1 MLKINYNPSYYV
13 FTCNIP
19 SEIEISSDAA
29 SVYVTIACGPDTIFE
44 TTLYPYNNIAML
56 YDARSI
62 IEGHM
67 LDKQRV
73 FANFVITADT
83 KTEETTTPERHF
95 IYSRLSLAT
104 NAMGFVQLFFLT
116 TRSMFTIP
124 RNSFQVLWS
133 FYLPNT
139 SLQGYTECLALFE
152 GESTPRMVR
161 IEDDKVDT
169 KNTTLIRDTL
179 SPIGIETRI
188 GSKCRLLQFTVHRG
202 FLAKTFYVTDR
213 TPNLTLLVRNE
224 FNCDEYIHLTC
235 VTKSKL
241 DLDRSTATSLGVTT
255 FYDDKSAYEYD
266 VESSML
272 TFEEA
277 KHFSQLLLSRYVN
290 IVEIGGA
297 LAPITITD
305 INSEISDAD
314 NATNSIKFKYKY
326 SSHHLPINIDYG
338 NNIFDDQFHRT
349 FD

>member
-1 MLKINYNPSYYV
+1 MLKINYNPYLYV

-124 RNSFQVLWS
+124 RNSFQTLS
-133 FYLPNT
+133 AFYLPDVT
-139 SLQGYTECLALFE
+139 LQGYTECLALFD

-161 IEDDKVDT
+161 I
-169 KNTTLIRDTL
+169 
-179 SPIGIETRI
+179 
-188 GSKCRLLQFTVHRG
+188 
-202 FLAKTFYVTDR
+202 
-213 TPNLTLLVRNE
+213 
-224 FNCDEYIHLTC
+224 
-235 VTKSKL
+235 
-241 DLDRSTATSLGVTT
+241 
-255 FYDDKSAYEYD
+255 
-266 VESSML
+266 
-272 TFEEA
+272 EEA

-297 LAPITITD
+297 LAPITVTD
-305 INSEISDAD
+305 INSEVSDAD

-326 SSHHLPINIDYG
+326 SSHHFPITIDYG
-338 NNIFDDQFHRT
+338 NNIFDDPFYRT

>member
-1 MLKINYNPSYYV
+1 M
-13 FTCNIP
+13 
-19 SEIEISSDAA
+19 
-29 SVYVTIACGPDTIFE
+29 
-44 TTLYPYNNIAML
+44 
-56 YDARSI
+56 
-62 IEGHM
+62 
-67 LDKQRV
+67 Q
-73 FANFVITADT
+73 
-83 KTEETTTPERHF
+83 
-95 IYSRLSLAT
+95 SL
-104 NAMGFVQLFFLT
+104 
-116 TRSMFTIP
+116 R
-124 RNSFQVLWS
+124 R
-133 FYLPNT
+133 
-139 SLQGYTECLALFE
+139 
-152 GESTPRMVR
+152 ESQER

-169 KNTTLIRDTL
+169 KNSTLICNTL

-241 DLDRSTATSLGVTT
+241 NLDRSTATSLGVTT

-297 LAPITITD
+297 LAPIIVTD

-326 SSHHLPINIDYG
+326 SSHHFPINIDYG
-338 NNIFDDQFHRT
+338 NNIFDDPFYRT

>member
-1 MLKINYNPSYYV
+1 MLKINYNPSLYV
-13 FTCNIP
+13 FTCHIP
-19 SEIEISSDAA
+19 SEIEISTDAA

-124 RNSFQVLWS
+124 RNSFQTLS
-133 FYLPNT
+133 AFYLPDVT
-139 SLQGYTECLALFE
+139 LQGYTECLALFD

-161 IEDDKVDT
+161 IEDAKVDT
-169 KNTTLIRDTL
+169 KNTTLIRDII
-179 SPIGIETRI
+179 SPIAIETRI

-297 LAPITITD
+297 LAPTPSLT
-305 INSEISDAD
+305 
-314 NATNSIKFKYKY
+314 
-326 SSHHLPINIDYG
+326 
-338 NNIFDDQFHRT
+338 
-349 FD
+349 

>member
-1 MLKINYNPSYYV
+1 MLKINYTPSTYV

-19 SEIEISSDAA
+19 SEIEISTDAA

-44 TTLYPYNNIAML
+44 STLYPYNNTATL

-62 IEGHM
+62 IEGHL

-73 FANFVITADT
+73 FSNFVITADT
-83 KTEETTTPERHF
+83 KTEEATTPERHF

-124 RNSFQVLWS
+124 RNSFQSLS
-133 FYLPNT
+133 AFYLPDVA
-139 SLQGYTECLALFE
+139 LQGYTECLALFD

-161 IEDDKVDT
+161 IEDAKVDT
-169 KNTTLIRDTL
+169 KNSTLIRDII
-179 SPIGIETRI
+179 SPIAIETRI
-188 GSKCRLLQFTVHRG
+188 GSKCRLLQFTVHRS

-277 KHFSQLLLSRYVN
+277 KHFSQLLLSRHVN
-290 IVEIGGA
+290 IVEKGGA
-297 LAPITITD
+297 LAPITVTD

-326 SSHHLPINIDYG
+326 SSHHFPITIDYG
-338 NNIFDDQFHRT
+338 NNIFNDPFHRT